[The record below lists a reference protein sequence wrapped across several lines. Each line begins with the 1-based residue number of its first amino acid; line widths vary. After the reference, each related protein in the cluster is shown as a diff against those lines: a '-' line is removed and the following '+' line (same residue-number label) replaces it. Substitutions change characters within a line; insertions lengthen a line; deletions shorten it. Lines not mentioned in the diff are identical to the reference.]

1 MDANQKWIEQQRNA
15 LLEQLRKTDY
25 DPGVHHARAEDLLLA
40 YVEDR
45 EITEAWIIFPISKLE
60 IWELNFR
67 NGGMTSEPRV
77 ERRGNNRAI
86 REL

>member
-40 YVEDR
+40 YVDDR
-45 EITEAWIIFPISKLE
+45 EITEAWMLAAKLQKWRYDE
-60 IWELNFR
+60 
-67 NGGMTSEPRV
+67 
-77 ERRGNNRAI
+77 
-86 REL
+86 